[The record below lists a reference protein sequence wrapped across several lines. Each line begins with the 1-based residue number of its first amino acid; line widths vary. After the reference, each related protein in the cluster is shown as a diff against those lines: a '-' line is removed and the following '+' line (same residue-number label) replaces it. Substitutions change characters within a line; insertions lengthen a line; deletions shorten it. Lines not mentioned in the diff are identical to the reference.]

1 MDTTRPPSSLQVILL
16 VLMAVLLFVPLAAVL
31 TALLANG
38 DLAGGPIGALGEMPI
53 WMAIWMVSLSLF
65 LAVVLA
71 WSVWVLAGWAA
82 AAIVTTRRR

>member
-1 MDTTRPPSSLQVILL
+1 MDTTRPPFSLQVILL
-16 VLMAVLLFVPLAAVL
+16 VLMAVLLFVPLVAVL

-38 DLAGGPIGALGEMPI
+38 DLAGGPIGALGEMPT